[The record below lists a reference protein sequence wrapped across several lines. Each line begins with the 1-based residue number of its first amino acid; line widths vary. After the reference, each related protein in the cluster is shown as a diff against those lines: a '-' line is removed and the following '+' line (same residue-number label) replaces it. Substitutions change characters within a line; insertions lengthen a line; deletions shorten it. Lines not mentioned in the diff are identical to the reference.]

1 LLGLRL
7 EQSIAYQADSATSP
21 GIVSAH
27 SKPAVCTGNN
37 SARSGFADLK
47 SDSVFRAAD
56 TSDDA
61 DQRLIRAQAQ
71 GYASIAAATVVQH
84 MRLHGIRVRAADIDN
99 AVVGRLCEHLPD
111 RVGNPGQ
118 FGCIGCIDGGL
129 AD

>member
-7 EQSIAYQADSATSP
+7 KQSIAYQANSATTP

-37 SARSGFADLK
+37 SARPGFADLK
-47 SDSVFRAAD
+47 SDSVFCAAD
-56 TSDDA
+56 TSDDT

-71 GYASIAAATVVQH
+71 GYAGIAAATVMEH
-84 MRLHGIRVRAADIDN
+84 MRLHIRVHSPDIDN
-99 AVVGRLCEHLPD
+99 AVARRLREHLPD
-111 RVGNPGQ
+111 RVGNLGQ
-118 FGCIGCIDGGL
+118 FGCIGCIDDGL

>member
-1 LLGLRL
+1 MLGLRL
-7 EQSIAYQADSATSP
+7 EELIPYQADSATTP

-37 SARSGFADLK
+37 SARPGFADLK

-71 GYASIAAATVVQH
+71 GYAGIAAATVVQH
-84 MRLHGIRVRAADIDN
+84 KRLQSIRVRAADIDN
-99 AVVGRLCEHLPD
+99 AVAGRFHEHLPD
-111 RVGNPGQ
+111 RVSNFGQ
-118 FGCIGCIDGGL
+118 FGCIDGGL